1 MTARLRDQLGTAK
14 NANEMFRI
22 FSRFNALFVRTHIRG
37 AIVEYQAQ
45 LIQRVKDDIE
55 ALQEKF
61 KAQYIQSKSYRMSKI
76 RDIPPVAGSIIW
88 AKQIERQLNMY
99 MKRVEDVLGKGWETH
114 VEGQK
119 LKADGD
125 NFRLKLNTQ
134 ELFEDWSRKVSQKN
148 LQNSGR
154 IFLVDTIRAS
164 KGTIYT
170 LKVNF
175 SPEIITLTKEA
186 RNMKW
191 LVSRVPLGIV
201 NKAHTARQMYPYAIS
216 LIENVGTYKRICERV
231 NEKRTCQLLVAGMK
245 KDIQNLILDMSSLVW
260 DSYKLE
266 SSVQKFSDSIYN
278 FREKVDELISVETT
292 IDQQLKELDSCP
304 YDETKFA
311 EVLYEIQKSIDY
323 LNLKGFSNLPQWV
336 SKLDEEIERKFAQR
350 LSIAIKVWIDV
361 LMDRKNKQ
369 EDDAPIV
376 RRRKADNQTESLGK
390 LLNVEDMLGESS
402 AANEAELLAK
412 MGGEP
417 KIKAIILE
425 ILIRNQF
432 LYIHPSVEDAREH
445 LISQLYEF
453 SSIITTQKR
462 IQHSR

>member
-1 MTARLRDQLGTAK
+1 VDAVLDVADANAIEEVSLAYEKVKEVDALDISEEGQELWEAAIRRYDERIERVEARMTARLRDQLGTAK

-22 FSRFNALFVRTHIRG
+22 FSRFNALFVRPHIRG
-37 AIVEYQAQ
+37 AIREYQTQ

-99 MKRVEDVLGKGWETH
+99 MGRVEDVLGKGWETH
-114 VEGQK
+114 VDGQK

-125 NFRLKLNTQ
+125 SFRIKLNTQ
-134 ELFEDWSRKVSQKN
+134 ELFEDWSRKVNQKN

-154 IFLVDTIRAS
+154 IFLVDNVRAS
-164 KGTIYT
+164 KGSIYT

-191 LVSRVPLGIV
+191 LVSRVPLAIV

-216 LIENVGTYKRICERV
+216 LIENVSTYKRICERV

-245 KDIQNLILDMSSLVW
+245 KDIQNLIMDMSNLVW

-278 FREKVDELISVETT
+278 FREKVDELVSVETT
-292 IDQQLKELDSCP
+292 IEQQLKELDSCS
-304 YDETKFA
+304 YNETKFA
-311 EVLYEIQKSIDY
+311 EILYEIQKSIDY

-336 SKLDEEIERKFAQR
+336 IKLDEEVEEKKFAQLLDHCHQGVGR
-350 LSIAIKVWIDV
+350 GVDW
-361 LMDRKNKQ
+361 Q
-369 EDDAPIV
+369 E
-376 RRRKADNQTESLGK
+376 K
-390 LLNVEDMLGESS
+390 
-402 AANEAELLAK
+402 
-412 MGGEP
+412 
-417 KIKAIILE
+417 
-425 ILIRNQF
+425 
-432 LYIHPSVEDAREH
+432 
-445 LISQLYEF
+445 
-453 SSIITTQKR
+453 
-462 IQHSR
+462 

>member
-1 MTARLRDQLGTAK
+1 MQSFRRQHDQLRMVISRVLRPSVVNQENSEDPNAQQRSSSVVDAVLDVADANAIEEVSLAYEKVKEIDALDISEEGQEIWESAIRKYDERIERVEARMTARLRDQLGTAK

-22 FSRFNALFVRTHIRG
+22 FSRFNALFVRPHIRG
-37 AIVEYQAQ
+37 AIREYQTQ

-99 MKRVEDVLGKGWETH
+99 MGRVEDVLGKGWETH
-114 VEGQK
+114 VDGQK

-125 NFRLKLNTQ
+125 SFRIKLNTQ
-134 ELFEDWSRKVSQKN
+134 ELFEDWSRKVNQKN

-154 IFLVDTIRAS
+154 IFLVDNVRAS
-164 KGTIYT
+164 KGNIYT

-191 LVSRVPLGIV
+191 LVSRVPLAIV

-216 LIENVGTYKRICERV
+216 LIENVSTYKRICERV

-245 KDIQNLILDMSSLVW
+245 KEIQNLIMDMSNLVW

-278 FREKVDELISVETT
+278 FREKVDELVSVETT
-292 IDQQLKELDSCP
+292 IEQQLKELDNCS
-304 YDETKFA
+304 YEESKFA
-311 EVLYEIQKSIDY
+311 EILYEIQKSIDY

-336 SKLDEEIERKFAQR
+336 IKLDEEVEKKFAQR
-350 LSIAIKVWIDV
+350 LTIAIKV
-361 LMDRKNKQ
+361 
-369 EDDAPIV
+369 
-376 RRRKADNQTESLGK
+376 
-390 LLNVEDMLGESS
+390 
-402 AANEAELLAK
+402 
-412 MGGEP
+412 
-417 KIKAIILE
+417 
-425 ILIRNQF
+425 
-432 LYIHPSVEDAREH
+432 
-445 LISQLYEF
+445 
-453 SSIITTQKR
+453 
-462 IQHSR
+462 